1 VHACAELEYNL
12 SQSSSSIVE
21 VRLALSGIKTMLP
34 QAPSKPLTVKHPF
47 VRYCAHITSVGKS
60 ASHSQSSPFSL
71 LYYNARSLF
80 PKMDCLHALMSIHK
94 PDAICIV
101 ETWLCPDITAVEISL
116 PGYSAVRL
124 DRDRHGG
131 GIILFV
137 ADIYNVKVLQQGP
150 LDLEFLLVSVQ
161 CAQFKLSL
169 AVLY

>member
-1 VHACAELEYNL
+1 
-12 SQSSSSIVE
+12 
-21 VRLALSGIKTMLP
+21 
-34 QAPSKPLTVKHPF
+34 
-47 VRYCAHITSVGKS
+47 
-60 ASHSQSSPFSL
+60 
-71 LYYNARSLF
+71 
-80 PKMDCLHALMSIHK
+80 MSIHK

-169 AVLY
+169 AVLYRSPSSHISYFDNLYSIWKVLTHPFFVILS